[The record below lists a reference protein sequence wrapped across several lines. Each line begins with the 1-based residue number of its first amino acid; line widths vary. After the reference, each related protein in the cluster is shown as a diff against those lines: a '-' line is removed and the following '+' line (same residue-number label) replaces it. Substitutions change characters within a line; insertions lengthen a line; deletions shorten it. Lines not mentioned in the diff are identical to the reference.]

1 MSSEE
6 AAHAQR
12 RDEIAQEMFKKSFE
26 QCDPHERIQ
35 VGGTLGGETRKE
47 QMAEQE
53 GGDAAAAYSA
63 MGKKGGEARKE
74 QMAEEKGGSASA
86 AYAELG
92 QKGGQK
98 TNE

>member
-1 MSSEE
+1 MSSEG

-12 RDEIAQEMFKKSFE
+12 RDEIAQEMFEKNFD

-47 QMAEQE
+47 QMA
-53 GGDAAAAYSA
+53 A
-63 MGKKGGEARKE
+63 
-74 QMAEEKGGSASA
+74 EKGGDASA
-86 AYAELG
+86 AYAEMG
-92 QKGGQK
+92 HKGGQK